1 MYERRY
7 LMSLRELMDSECDED
22 IWNSAIKCLD
32 RDRLGKL
39 EMIKVLNK
47 KAACVGAGILLQWAF
62 LQWKE
67 EKADVIYAKEFQKI
81 SIVTLKDIVKKI
93 KSPFDF
99 EIYFGPHGKPY
110 IKEQPFFYN
119 ISHSG
124 DYVFCAV
131 SGQEIG
137 ADIQKKIS
145 GGEKRVAE
153 RFFSKEEAAAI
164 RGLCDDTVKRD
175 LFYRLWTRK
184 EALGKLSGDGIA
196 SCVDKCLLD
205 LDKDIAGNY
214 IWEEYDMIPDY
225 DIVCCRDR
233 LKEL

>member
-7 LMSLRELMDSECDED
+7 LMSIKELADNDPDENVWD
-22 IWNSAIKCLD
+22 FVVKCLD
-32 RDRLGKL
+32 HDRLKKL
-39 EMIKVLNK
+39 ESIKIPHK
-47 KAACVGAGILLQWAF
+47 KAECAGAGLLLQWAF
-62 LQWKE
+62 FRWNTEKTEGINAGEFPDISVITTDHIIKE
-67 EKADVIYAKEFQKI
+67 IKLPFNFKI
-81 SIVTLKDIVKKI
+81 V
-93 KSPFDF
+93 
-99 EIYFGPHGKPY
+99 YGPHGKPY

-137 ADIQKKIS
+137 ADIQKKES
-145 GGEKRVAE
+145 GREKRVAE
-153 RFFSKEEAAAI
+153 RFFSKREADAIEEAGDAA
-164 RGLCDDTVKRD
+164 GKRD

-196 SCVDKCLLD
+196 SCADKCLLE
-205 LDKDIAGNY
+205 LDRGIAGRY
-214 IWEEYDMIPDY
+214 IWEEYDIIPDY
-225 DIVCCRDR
+225 NIVCCRDR

>member
-7 LMSLRELMDSECDED
+7 VMSIKELADNGLDENIWDSV
-22 IWNSAIKCLD
+22 IKCLD
-32 RDRLGKL
+32 RDRLEKL
-39 EMIKVLNK
+39 ERIRILHK
-47 KAACVGAGILLQWAF
+47 KAECAGAGLLLQWAF
-62 LQWKE
+62 FQWNTEKTEGVNAGGFPYISVITLDNIIKE
-67 EKADVIYAKEFQKI
+67 
-81 SIVTLKDIVKKI
+81 I
-93 KSPFDF
+93 KSPFNF
-99 EIYFGPHGKPY
+99 EVYCGPHGKPY

-137 ADIQKKIS
+137 ADIQKKES
-145 GGEKRVAE
+145 GREKRVAE
-153 RFFSKEEAAAI
+153 RFFSGREMAAI
-164 RGLCDDTVKRD
+164 REMSDDAGKRD

-196 SCVDKCLLD
+196 SCTDKCLLD
-205 LDKDIAGNY
+205 LDKGIASKY
-214 IWEEYDMIPDY
+214 IWEEYDIIPDY
-225 DIVCCRDR
+225 NIVCCRDR

>member
-7 LMSLRELMDSECDED
+7 LMSVKELADSDCDEN
-22 IWNSAIKCLD
+22 IWNSAIRRLD

-39 EMIKVLNK
+39 EMIKALNK
-47 KAACVGAGILLQWAF
+47 RAACAGAGLLLQWAL
-62 LQWKE
+62 LQWQE
-67 EKADVIYAKEFQKI
+67 EKKKVIYVEEFSGI
-81 SIVTLKDIVKKI
+81 SIITLNDIFEKV
-93 KSPFDF
+93 KSPFDL
-99 EIYFGPHGKPY
+99 EIYLGPHGKPY

-131 SGQEIG
+131 SKQEIG

-145 GGEKRVAE
+145 VEGRRVAE
-153 RFFSKEEAAAI
+153 RFFSKEEITAI
-164 RGLCDDTVKRD
+164 METNNDVGKSD

-196 SCVDKCLLD
+196 SYVDKCLLD
-205 LDKDIAGNY
+205 FDKGIACEY

-225 DIVCCRDR
+225 NIVCCRKR